1 VDDLVGR
8 RTLGTL
14 LEEQILERPDAP
26 WLEWEGRTGDTGAWT
41 FREFGAAVDR
51 LAGGLAG
58 IGVRKGT
65 AVVIHL
71 RNCPELVV
79 ATFALARLGAV
90 IVPNIVANLA
100 AETEHVVGFSDAEV
114 LLTSAA
120 HTALFEEVLPA
131 TPAVR
136 AVVVT
141 SRDGAPPPELACRP
155 VQAYDDL
162 AAAEPPAAW
171 PDVAS
176 EDLAEMI
183 FTSGTTARPKA
194 VMLTHANLLWAGERS
209 VRDFLMRPDDRLLTV
224 MPLFHGN
231 AQALALMPALTV
243 GATLVLLEEYRAT
256 RFWGQVRAHRATV
269 TGLVAM
275 LLRTLMAQPPDP
287 ADREHVLRVVNYAI
301 NVPAAEKDAFQE
313 RFGVELANG
322 YGLSEAMLVVS
333 HAPLHRP
340 KRWPSVGLPCAERLV
355 RIVGDDG
362 AEVPSGEVGEIT
374 VHGVPGRTLMA
385 GYYKDPEA
393 TAAAIRD
400 GWLHTGDH
408 GFTDELGYLYFFDRK
423 KDVIK
428 RAGENVSAMEVETT
442 LLEHPEIA
450 LAAVIAVPDP
460 IRDEAVK
467 AFVVRR
473 EGSRLDAE
481 EIRAFCA
488 QRLASFKVPGIV
500 ELRASLP
507 QTSVGKIEKR
517 LLRAEEEA
525 ARA

>member
-1 VDDLVGR
+1 
-8 RTLGTL
+8 
-14 LEEQILERPDAP
+14 
-26 WLEWEGRTGDTGAWT
+26 
-41 FREFGAAVDR
+41 
-51 LAGGLAG
+51 
-58 IGVRKGT
+58 
-65 AVVIHL
+65 
-71 RNCPELVV
+71 
-79 ATFALARLGAV
+79 
-90 IVPNIVANLA
+90 
-100 AETEHVVGFSDAEV
+100 
-114 LLTSAA
+114 
-120 HTALFEEVLPA
+120 
-131 TPAVR
+131 
-136 AVVVT
+136 
-141 SRDGAPPPELACRP
+141 
-155 VQAYDDL
+155 
-162 AAAEPPAAW
+162 
-171 PDVAS
+171 
-176 EDLAEMI
+176 
-183 FTSGTTARPKA
+183 
-194 VMLTHANLLWAGERS
+194 
-209 VRDFLMRPDDRLLTV
+209 
-224 MPLFHGN
+224 
-231 AQALALMPALTV
+231 
-243 GATLVLLEEYRAT
+243 
-256 RFWGQVRAHRATV
+256 
-269 TGLVAM
+269 
-275 LLRTLMAQPPDP
+275 
-287 ADREHVLRVVNYAI
+287 
-301 NVPAAEKDAFQE
+301 
-313 RFGVELANG
+313 
-322 YGLSEAMLVVS
+322 MLVVS

-362 AEVPSGEVGEIT
+362 AEVPSGQVGEIT

-473 EGSRLDAE
+473 EGSTLDAE